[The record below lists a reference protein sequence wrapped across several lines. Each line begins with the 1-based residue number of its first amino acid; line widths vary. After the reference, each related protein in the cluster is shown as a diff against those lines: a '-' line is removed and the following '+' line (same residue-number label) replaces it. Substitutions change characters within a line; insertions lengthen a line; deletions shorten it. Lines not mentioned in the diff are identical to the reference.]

1 MIIITLKKSKKMKK
15 AIMMMAMILPMILMA
30 QNRAPEN
37 KVDRPVIEN
46 KPYKYEYVIIRG
58 IIDSEVTKRQESV
71 SPKKKAKKEET
82 NYIQMN
88 IQMNNV
94 KGYMKHIQKSRWA
107 INFDFGRTKSK
118 EAQLVMKNEFHSMID
133 ALNFLGNR
141 GFDLVLSEVQ
151 KTPHGDMQIYYMRKP
166 R

>member
-1 MIIITLKKSKKMKK
+1 MKK
-15 AIMMMAMILPMILMA
+15 VIMVLAMVLPIILMA
-30 QNRAPEN
+30 QNRAIEN
-37 KVDRPVIEN
+37 KGDLPVIEN

-58 IIDSEVTKRQESV
+58 IIDNELSNKQEVV
-71 SPKKKAKKEET
+71 SPKKKGKKEEA
-82 NYIQMN
+82 NSVP
-88 IQMNNV
+88 MNNV

-118 EAQLVMKNEFHSMID
+118 EAQLVMKNEFYSMID
-133 ALNFLGNR
+133 ALNFLGGR
-141 GFDLVLSEVQ
+141 GFELVLSEVQ

>member
-1 MIIITLKKSKKMKK
+1 MKK
-15 AIMMMAMILPMILMA
+15 AILMLAMVMPMILTA

-37 KVDRPVIEN
+37 NSDRPIIEN

-58 IIDSEVTKRQESV
+58 IIDSEVTKSLEPV
-71 SPKKKAKKEET
+71 SPKKRSKKDET
-82 NYIQMN
+82 TSIQMN
-88 IQMNNV
+88 DV

-107 INFDFGRTKSK
+107 ISFDFGRTKSK

-133 ALNFLGNR
+133 ALNFLGAR
-141 GFDLVLSEVQ
+141 GFELVLSEVQ

>member
-1 MIIITLKKSKKMKK
+1 MKK
-15 AIMMMAMILPMILMA
+15 AIMMLAMVLPMMLMA
-30 QNRAPEN
+30 QNRALEN
-37 KVDRPVIEN
+37 KSERPIIEN

-82 NYIQMN
+82 MVEYSIQNMS
-88 IQMNNV
+88 NV
-94 KGYMKHIQKSRWA
+94 KGYMKYIQKSRWA

-118 EAQLVMKNEFHSMID
+118 EAQLAMKNEFHTMID
-133 ALNFLGNR
+133 ALNFLGAR
-141 GFDLVLSEVQ
+141 GFELVLSEVQ
-151 KTPHGDMQIYYMRKP
+151 QTPHGDMQIYYLRKP

>member
-1 MIIITLKKSKKMKK
+1 MKK
-15 AIMMMAMILPMILMA
+15 VILMLVMVMPMMLMA

-37 KVDRPVIEN
+37 KVDRPIIEN

-58 IIDSEVTKRQESV
+58 IIDSEVTKRQEPV

-82 NYIQMN
+82 VSIQMN
-88 IQMNNV
+88 DV
-94 KGYMKHIQKSRWA
+94 KGYMKRIQKSRWA

-118 EAQLVMKNEFHSMID
+118 EAQLVMKNEFYSMID
-133 ALNFLGNR
+133 ALNFLGAR
-141 GFDLVLSEVQ
+141 GFELVLSEVQ

>member
-1 MIIITLKKSKKMKK
+1 MKK

-37 KVDRPVIEN
+37 KLDRPVIEN

-82 NYIQMN
+82 NS

>member
-1 MIIITLKKSKKMKK
+1 MKK
-15 AIMMMAMILPMILMA
+15 AIIMLAMVLPMILMA
-30 QNRAPEN
+30 QNKNLEN
-37 KVDRPVIEN
+37 KGERPVIEN

-58 IIDSEVTKRQESV
+58 IIDIEFSNRQEVV
-71 SPKKKAKKEET
+71 SPKKKGKKEEA
-82 NYIQMN
+82 NPIY
-88 IQMNNV
+88 MNNV

-118 EAQLVMKNEFHSMID
+118 EAQLVMKNDFYSMID
-133 ALNFLGNR
+133 ALNFLGGR
-141 GFDLVLSEVQ
+141 GFELVLSEVQ

>member
-1 MIIITLKKSKKMKK
+1 MKK
-15 AIMMMAMILPMILMA
+15 VIMMLGMVLPIILLA

-37 KVDRPVIEN
+37 KGNHPVIEN

-58 IIDSEVTKRQESV
+58 IIDIELSNKQEVV
-71 SPKKKAKKEET
+71 SPKKKGKKEEV
-82 NYIQMN
+82 NPIH
-88 IQMNNV
+88 MNNV
-94 KGYMKHIQKSRWA
+94 KGYLKHIQKSRWA

-118 EAQLVMKNEFHSMID
+118 EAQLVMKNDFYSMID
-133 ALNFLGNR
+133 ALNFLGGR
-141 GFDLVLSEVQ
+141 GFELVLSEVQ

>member
-1 MIIITLKKSKKMKK
+1 MKK

-58 IIDSEVTKRQESV
+58 IIDSEVTKMQESV

-82 NYIQMN
+82 NS

-94 KGYMKHIQKSRWA
+94 KGYMKHIQNQDGQL
-107 INFDFGRTKSK
+107 ILILEEQKSK

>member
-1 MIIITLKKSKKMKK
+1 MKK
-15 AIMMMAMILPMILMA
+15 AILILAIVMPMMLIA

-37 KVDRPVIEN
+37 KVDRPIIEN

-58 IIDSEVTKRQESV
+58 IIDSEVTKRQEPI
-71 SPKKKAKKEET
+71 SPKKKTKKEEVSS
-82 NYIQMN
+82 IKMN
-88 IQMNNV
+88 DV

-118 EAQLVMKNEFHSMID
+118 EAQLVMKNEFYSMID
-133 ALNFLGNR
+133 ALNFLGAR
-141 GFDLVLSEVQ
+141 GFELVLSEVQ

>member
-1 MIIITLKKSKKMKK
+1 MVL
-15 AIMMMAMILPMILMA
+15 AMVLPIILMA
-30 QNRAPEN
+30 QNRAIEN
-37 KVDRPVIEN
+37 KGDLPVIEN

-58 IIDSEVTKRQESV
+58 IIDNELSNKQEVV
-71 SPKKKAKKEET
+71 SPKKKGKKEEA
-82 NYIQMN
+82 NSVP
-88 IQMNNV
+88 MNNV

-118 EAQLVMKNEFHSMID
+118 EAQLVMKNEFYSMID
-133 ALNFLGNR
+133 ALNFLGGR
-141 GFDLVLSEVQ
+141 GFELVLSEVQ

>member
-1 MIIITLKKSKKMKK
+1 MKK
-15 AIMMMAMILPMILMA
+15 VILMLVMVMPMMLMA

-37 KVDRPVIEN
+37 KVDRPIIEN

-58 IIDSEVTKRQESV
+58 IIDSEVTKRQEPI
-71 SPKKKAKKEET
+71 SPKKKAKKDET
-82 NYIQMN
+82 SSIHMSD
-88 IQMNNV
+88 V

-118 EAQLVMKNEFHSMID
+118 EAQLVMKNEFYSMID
-133 ALNFLGNR
+133 ALNFLGAR
-141 GFDLVLSEVQ
+141 GFELVLSEVQ

>member
-1 MIIITLKKSKKMKK
+1 MKK
-15 AIMMMAMILPMILMA
+15 VIIMLAMVLPMILMA
-30 QNRAPEN
+30 QNKNLEN
-37 KVDRPVIEN
+37 KGERPVIEN

-58 IIDSEVTKRQESV
+58 IIDIEFSNRQEVV
-71 SPKKKAKKEET
+71 SPKKKGKKEEA
-82 NYIQMN
+82 NPIH
-88 IQMNNV
+88 MNNV

-118 EAQLVMKNEFHSMID
+118 EAQLVMKNDFYSMID
-133 ALNFLGNR
+133 ALNFLGGR
-141 GFDLVLSEVQ
+141 GFELVLSEVQ

>member
-1 MIIITLKKSKKMKK
+1 MKK
-15 AIMMMAMILPMILMA
+15 VIMMLVMILPIMLMA
-30 QNRAPEN
+30 QNRTLEN
-37 KVDRPVIEN
+37 KGDRPIIEN

-58 IIDSEVTKRQESV
+58 IIDSEVSNIQVSV
-71 SPKKKAKKEET
+71 SPKKKAKKEEA
-82 NYIQMN
+82 NSIL
-88 IQMNNV
+88 MNNV

-118 EAQLVMKNEFHSMID
+118 EAQLAMKNEFHSMID
-133 ALNFLGNR
+133 ALNFLGGR
-141 GFDLVLSEVQ
+141 GFELVLSEVQ

>member
-1 MIIITLKKSKKMKK
+1 
-15 AIMMMAMILPMILMA
+15 MMLAMVLPMMLMA
-30 QNRAPEN
+30 QNRALEN
-37 KVDRPVIEN
+37 KSERPIIEN

-58 IIDSEVTKRQESV
+58 IIDSEVTNRQESV
-71 SPKKKAKKEET
+71 SPKKKAKKEDI
-82 NYIQMN
+82 NS

-118 EAQLVMKNEFHSMID
+118 EAQLAMKNEFHTMID
-133 ALNFLGNR
+133 ALNFLGAR
-141 GFDLVLSEVQ
+141 GFELVLSEVQ
-151 KTPHGDMQIYYMRKP
+151 QTPHGDMQIYYLRKP